1 MCEVCK
7 DSHTVSQCSQFKQLS
22 DDEKYKI
29 WRSNKLC
36 INCLS
41 NKHMIKDCQS
51 HGFKICGKKT
61 FQDSIVMEV
70 KVCHSS
76 NRIYKLHMSVNGLM
90 EKNKNDGDD

>member
-1 MCEVCK
+1 
-7 DSHTVSQCSQFKQLS
+7 
-22 DDEKYKI
+22 
-29 WRSNKLC
+29 
-36 INCLS
+36 
-41 NKHMIKDCQS
+41 MIKDCQS